1 MNVEEIIHVCAL
13 TTQMYFGKMICIE
26 LATKRK
32 TSLKCGLFGSQVS
45 KGEIPKTV
53 KNFFGKE
60 SSISVC
66 GL

>member
-13 TTQMYFGKMICIE
+13 TKQMYFGKICIE

-32 TSLKCGLFGSQVS
+32 TSLKCGLFGSKVS

-60 SSISVC
+60 SSISAC

>member
-1 MNVEEIIHVCAL
+1 MNAEEIIHVFAL
-13 TTQMYFGKMICIE
+13 RTQMYFGKTICIE

-32 TSLKCGLFGSQVS
+32 SSLKCGLFGSKVS
-45 KGEIPKTV
+45 KGEIPETV
-53 KNFFGKE
+53 KNSFCKE